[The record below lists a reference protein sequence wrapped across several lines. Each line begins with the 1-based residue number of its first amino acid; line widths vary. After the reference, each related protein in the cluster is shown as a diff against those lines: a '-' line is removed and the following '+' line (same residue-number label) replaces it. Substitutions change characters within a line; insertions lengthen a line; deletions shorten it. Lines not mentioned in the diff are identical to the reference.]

1 MTEAAD
7 MLDNYVVVEHR
18 TGRSP
23 AMPTTAAEIDA
34 AAFEGELRNGRP
46 LTVLDVRDRDAF
58 GAWHVAAPAAT
69 VLNVPED
76 DVAADVAGTL
86 AALPGDRPVR
96 VICNVGN
103 MSLRVAALLDRHAT
117 DVRSVRGGM
126 VSWSRVLQAAPVPM
140 PAPWTVVQLRREAR
154 GCLSYL
160 VASGGD
166 AIVVDPAPQVEPY
179 LAEAAAR
186 GVAIRHVLDTH
197 VHADHLSGARE
208 LATRAGAALHLSQ
221 AALARGV
228 RYADDVAPVTD
239 GTAIAL
245 GDVTATVVA
254 LPGHTSDMTGVLLGQ
269 AALIGGDS
277 VFLDA
282 IARPDL
288 EAGEAGSADAARTL
302 HRTLRERVG
311 PLPDT
316 TLLLPCH
323 YPGGRRDGA
332 VTAPLGTVRDAV
344 PELAL
349 DEDAF
354 VAQVL
359 ANMPPRP
366 SNYLAIIGVNLGD
379 GLDADAAS
387 RLEVGANNCAA
398 RHQPAA

>member
-1 MTEAAD
+1 
-7 MLDNYVVVEHR
+7 
-18 TGRSP
+18 
-23 AMPTTAAEIDA
+23 MPTAAAEIDPT
-34 AAFEGELRNGRP
+34 AFEAELRTGRE
-46 LTVLDVRDRDAF
+46 LAVLDVRDHDAF
-58 GAWHVAAPAAT
+58 AAWHVSAAAAT
-69 VLNVPED
+69 VVNVAED
-76 DVAADVAGTL
+76 DVAADVAGAL
-86 AALPGDRPVR
+86 AALPAGRPVR

-103 MSLRVAALLDRHAT
+103 MSLRVAALLGGSAP

-126 VSWSRVLQAAPVPM
+126 VGWSRVLQASAVELPGPF
-140 PAPWTVVQLRREAR
+140 AAVQFRREAR

-160 VASGGD
+160 VTSGGD
-166 AIVVDPAPQVEPY
+166 ALVVDPAPDVEPY
-179 LAEAAAR
+179 RREAAAR

-208 LATRAGAALHLSQ
+208 LAARAGAVLHVSG
-221 AALARGV
+221 AAVARGI

-239 GTAIAL
+239 GARIAL
-245 GDVTATVVA
+245 GDAAATVVA
-254 LPGHTSDMTGVLLGQ
+254 LPGHTTDMTGVLLGD

-302 HRTLRERVG
+302 HRTLRDRVG
-311 PLPDT
+311 PLPDAT
-316 TLLLPCH
+316 VLLPCH
-323 YPGGRRDGA
+323 YPGGRRDGPL
-332 VTAPLGTVRDAV
+332 TAPLGTVRAAV

-359 ANMPPRP
+359 ADMPPRP
-366 SNYLAIIGVNLGD
+366 SNYLAIIGVNLGGD
-379 GLDADAAS
+379 LDDDAAS

-398 RHQPAA
+398 RRQPAA